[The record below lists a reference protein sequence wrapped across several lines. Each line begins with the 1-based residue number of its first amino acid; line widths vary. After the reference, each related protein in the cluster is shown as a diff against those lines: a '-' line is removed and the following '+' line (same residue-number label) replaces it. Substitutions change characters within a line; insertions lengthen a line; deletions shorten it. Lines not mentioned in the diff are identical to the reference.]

1 LYEAELEV
9 VSGSVLALD
18 EGIGPLLNPDDK
30 ATMDFKGTG
39 SRDRVQIFDRK
50 EIQQI
55 YLR

>member
-30 ATMDFKGTG
+30 ATMDFILKGLGHKTKFKYWTAKKF
-39 SRDRVQIFDRK
+39 SR
-50 EIQQI
+50 
-55 YLR
+55 